1 MRDLMDLILLAA
13 LWGASFLFLR
23 IAVPH
28 FGAVPLIEL
37 RVAIGG
43 LVLLP
48 LLALRRGLPDLS
60 AAIRPIFIVG
70 VVNSALPFT
79 LFAYATISL
88 NAGFVSIL
96 NASAPLFG
104 AIVAWFWLK
113 DRLSPLRIVGLL
125 IGFTGVVVLVWG
137 KASFEAGGSGPAI
150 LASLLASLLYGT
162 MVNYTKQR
170 LAGVNSL
177 AIACGSQL
185 CAAVALLPLAIW
197 WWPAELP
204 DLRIW
209 LSVIALGVGCTG
221 IAFIL
226 YFRLIANAGPAKAI
240 AVTFL
245 IPVFGML
252 WGALFLDEETTIKM
266 LAGCATIL
274 LGTALTTGIIARK
287 PLSTLAQKPASSSIT
302 Q

>member
-1 MRDLMDLILLAA
+1 MRDLIDLILLAA

-23 IAVPH
+23 IAVPY

-48 LLALRRGLPDLS
+48 LLALRRGLPDLR
-60 AAIRPIFIVG
+60 AAIRPIFILGVG
-70 VVNSALPFT
+70 NSALPFT

-104 AIVAWFWLK
+104 AIVAYFWLK
-113 DRLSPLRIVGLL
+113 DRLTPLRVTGLL
-125 IGFTGVVVLVWG
+125 IGFAGVVVLVWG
-137 KASFEAGGSGPAI
+137 KVSFEAGGAGLAI

-177 AIACGSQL
+177 AIAIGSQL
-185 CAAVALLPLAIW
+185 SAAVALLPLAIW
-197 WWPAELP
+197 WWPAQVPGLS
-204 DLRIW
+204 IW

-245 IPVFGML
+245 IPVFGVL
-252 WGALFLDEETTIKM
+252 WGALFLDEETTVNM

-274 LGTALTTGIIARK
+274 LGTALTTGIIARR
-287 PLSTLAQKPASSSIT
+287 PPSTLAPKPAPSSAS
-302 Q
+302 

>member
-1 MRDLMDLILLAA
+1 MKMRDSIDIILLAA
-13 LWGASFLFLR
+13 LWGASFLFVR

-28 FGAVPLIEL
+28 FGPVPLIEL

-48 LLALRRGLPDLS
+48 LLAMRGGLPDLR
-60 AAIRPIFIVG
+60 AALRPIFIVG
-70 VVNSALPFT
+70 IVNSALPFT

-88 NAGFVSIL
+88 TAGFVSIL
-96 NASAPLFG
+96 NAAAPLFG

-125 IGFTGVVVLVWG
+125 IGFAGVVVLVWD
-137 KASFEAGGSGPAI
+137 KASFKAGGSGLAI
-150 LASLLASLLYGT
+150 LAALLATLLYGII
-162 MVNYTKQR
+162 VNYTKKR

-177 AIACGSQL
+177 AIATGSQL
-185 CAAVALLPLAIW
+185 CAAVALFPLAIW

-204 DLRIW
+204 HLRIW

-226 YFRLIANAGPAKAI
+226 YFRLIANVGPAKAI

-245 IPVFGML
+245 IPVFGVL
-252 WGALFLDEETTIKM
+252 WGALFLDEETTINM

-274 LGTALTTGIIARK
+274 LGTALATGIIAQK
-287 PLSTLAQKPASSSIT
+287 QISTLAPKPAS
-302 Q
+302 

>member
-1 MRDLMDLILLAA
+1 MRDSIDLLVLAA
-13 LWGASFLFLR
+13 LWGASFLFVR
-23 IAVPH
+23 IAVPY
-28 FGAVPLIEL
+28 FSPVPLIEL

-48 LLALRRGLPDLS
+48 LLALRRGLPDLR
-60 AAIRPIFIVG
+60 AAIRPIFVVG
-70 VVNSALPFT
+70 IVNSALPFT

-104 AIVAWFWLK
+104 AIVAYFWLK

-125 IGFTGVVVLVWG
+125 IGFTGVFVLVWG
-137 KASFEAGGSGPAI
+137 KASFKAGGSGFAI
-150 LASLLASLLYGT
+150 LASLLATLLYGI
-162 MVNYTKQR
+162 MVNYTKKR
-170 LAGVNSL
+170 LSGVNSL
-177 AIACGSQL
+177 AIATGSQL

-245 IPVFGML
+245 IPVFGVL
-252 WGALFLDEETTIKM
+252 WGALFLDEVTTINM

-274 LGTALTTGIIARK
+274 LGTALATGIIARK
-287 PLSTLAQKPASSSIT
+287 QISTLAPKPAS
-302 Q
+302 